1 MLSFVYLVV
10 RSVLRIV
17 VWSLRSRDTQA
28 LEVMVLR
35 HQFEVLNRQVGRARF
50 DPHDRLLLAA
60 ASRLVSRARW
70 HVFSVRP
77 ETLLRW
83 HHRLVT
89 RRAAGWGSKSRGRPP
104 IPQDLKNLI
113 VRFAK
118 DNPRWGYKR
127 IQGELRKLGHEI
139 SAMTIRDVLRRSGLG
154 PAPRRAGPSWSEF
167 LHAQASAILVCDFFT
182 VYGAWGRTI
191 YVLFAIE
198 LSSRRVHLAGCT
210 ARPTDGRVTQQARN
224 LSVAFADAG
233 TDFRF
238 LIHDRDTKFT
248 AAFDE
253 VLRTDGIE
261 IIKTPIRAPQ
271 ANAVAERWIKSVRTE
286 LLDWVLIFGERHLKA
301 TLSEYVDHYNRSR
314 PHRSLDLTTPEPS
327 ARDSGLATD
336 SRVYRRARLGG
347 LINEYYEAA

>member
-1 MLSFVYLVV
+1 MLSFVYQVV
-10 RSVLRIV
+10 RSILRLI
-17 VWSLRSRDTQA
+17 VWSLRSRDAQA

-35 HQFEVLNRQVGRARF
+35 HQLEVLDRQVGRARF
-50 DPHDRLLLAA
+50 ESQDRLLLAA
-60 ASRLVSRARW
+60 ASRLISRARW

-89 RRAAGWGSKSRGRPP
+89 RRAARWGSKSRGRPP
-104 IPQDLKNLI
+104 ISRGLKNLI
-113 VRFAK
+113 VRFAE

-127 IQGELRKLGHEI
+127 IQAELKKLGHDV
-139 SAMTIRDVLRRSGLG
+139 SAMTIRDVLRRWGLG
-154 PAPRRAGPSWSEF
+154 PAPRSAGPSWSEF
-167 LHAQASAILVCDFFT
+167 LHAQASAILPCDFFT

-198 LSSRRVHLAGCT
+198 LSSRRVHLAGST
-210 ARPTDGRVTQQARN
+210 ARPNDAWVTQQARN
-224 LSVAFADAG
+224 LSMAFADAG

-261 IIKTPIRAPQ
+261 IIKTPIRAPRP
-271 ANAVAERWIKSVRTE
+271 NAIAERWIKSARTE
-286 LLDWVLIFGERHLKA
+286 LLDWVLIFAERHLRA
-301 TLSEYVDHYNRSR
+301 ALSEYVDHYNRSR

-327 ARDSGLATD
+327 GRDSG
-336 SRVYRRARLGG
+336 SVGNPRVHRRARLGG

>member
-1 MLSFVYLVV
+1 MLSFLYLVV
-10 RSVLRIV
+10 RSVLRLI

-35 HQFEVLNRQVGRARF
+35 HQLEVLNRQVGRARF
-50 DPHDRLLLAA
+50 EPHDRLLLAA
-60 ASRLVSRARW
+60 ASRLISRARW

-83 HHRLVT
+83 HHHLVT
-89 RRAAGWGSKSRGRPP
+89 RRAARWGSKSRGRPP
-104 IPQDLKNLI
+104 ISRDLKDLI
-113 VRFAK
+113 VRFAR
-118 DNPRWGYKR
+118 DNPRWGYRR
-127 IQGELRKLGHEI
+127 IQGELKRPGHQV

-167 LHAQASAILVCDFFT
+167 LQAQASAVVACDFFT
-182 VYGAWGRTI
+182 VYSSFGRTI
-191 YVLFAIE
+191 YVLFLIE

-210 ARPTDGRVTQQARN
+210 ARPDDAWATQQARN
-224 LSVAFADAG
+224 LSMALADAG
-233 TDFRF
+233 NDFRF

-253 VLRTDGIE
+253 VFGTDGIE
-261 IIKTPIRAPQ
+261 IIKSPIRAPR
-271 ANAVAERWIKSVRTE
+271 ANAIAERWVKSARTE
-286 LLDWVLIFGERHLKA
+286 LLDWVLILGERHLRSA
-301 TLSEYVDHYNRSR
+301 LSEYVDHYNRSR

-327 ARDSGLATD
+327 ERDTGVASNL
-336 SRVYRRARLGG
+336 RVDRRARLGG